1 MAGDVRVQVEPRRLE
16 VVPGD
21 PVALQ
26 IQIYNSRN
34 IIDAYSVTLLGLDA
48 DTGGAGVSVVT
59 EPPSL
64 SLFPETE
71 GTLTV
76 LFTLPL
82 GFPAGTRTVGVATVS
97 TTDAAVSVVE
107 DIELAVAPVHELS
120 MEVQPQSVTGGGR
133 ALFGITVENR
143 GNVPA
148 DLTLRASD
156 AERLLSSKFER
167 PHLVAPPASTVRSR
181 LAVAGRRPLLGSPA
195 PRIITVAAE
204 ESGGQS
210 LEAVATFIQKPLIPR
225 ALLTL
230 AAVVGALALWASVL
244 FQGVDRAV
252 EDVAQTSA
260 QAEAAAA
267 GSGVIAGTVSGPS
280 GPLGGVTVTLS
291 GAAEATTTSPT
302 EGDVGAYRF
311 AELATP
317 GAYVLTFAKDGYESQ
332 TFAVELA
339 EDEVVTGR
347 DVELTVATGSITGT
361 VVDEAGAP
369 VGGVAV
375 TVAPAAPDG
384 TDSQATDAAPSSVG
398 AASQAMPTAV
408 TMETGSV
415 GLFNLTGLP
424 VPGDYVL
431 TFSKDGFAPVTQ
443 AVTLAAEGGGAEVS
457 PTLARVR
464 TASVSGLVRA
474 DRLQTTPCTPAEC
487 GLGGVQVEVSDGQ
500 LSVAAMSATS
510 PAPGRYQV
518 TDLPAGAFT
527 VTFTKAGFQVQTVE
541 VQVADGQ
548 QLQLDVALA
557 GDPGALSGAAVGCTS
572 VELRL
577 SDLSPLAPPRS
588 EALDVAGGD
597 FTFAALRTPALYRV
611 VFRGPEIGGFRDV
624 QVIDV
629 ELGPGAVR
637 ADLDV
642 TCDADAPTAPASDR
656 EAPPPPPVLVNGSEE
671 QEAGLLSQLI
681 GQR

>member
-1 MAGDVRVQVEPRRLE
+1 MRVQVEPRRLE

-26 IQIYNSRN
+26 VQIYNSRN
-34 IIDAYSVTLLGLDA
+34 IIDAYSVTLLGLDTA
-48 DTGGAGVSVVT
+48 DTGGAGVSVIT

-148 DLTLRASD
+148 ELTLRASD
-156 AERLLSSKFER
+156 AERLLSFTFER
-167 PHLVAPPASTVRSR
+167 PRLVAPPASTVRSR

-230 AAVVGALALWASVL
+230 AAVVGALGLWAAVL

-252 EDVAQTSA
+252 DDVAESSA
-260 QAEAAAA
+260 QAEMAAA
-267 GSGVIAGTVSGPS
+267 GRGVVAGTVSGPS
-280 GPLGGVTVTLS
+280 GPLGGVMVTLS

-302 EGDVGAYRF
+302 DGDVGAYRF

-332 TFAVELA
+332 TFAVDLA

-347 DVELTVATGSITGT
+347 VVVLAVATGSITGT
-361 VVDEAGAP
+361 VVDESGSP

-384 TDSQATDAAPSSVG
+384 TDSQPTEVAPSSAG
-398 AASQAMPTAV
+398 AASQALPTAV
-408 TMETGSV
+408 TMENGSV
-415 GLFNLTGLP
+415 GLFSLTGLP

-431 TFSKDGFAPVTQ
+431 TFSKEGFVTVTQ
-443 AVTLAAEGGGAEVS
+443 AVTLPAEGGGAEVS
-457 PTLARVR
+457 PKLGRVR

-487 GLGGVQVEVSDGQ
+487 GLGGVQVQVSDGQ
-500 LSVAAMSATS
+500 LSAVAMSATS
-510 PAPGRYQV
+510 PDPGRYQV

-527 VTFTKAGFQVQTVE
+527 VTFTKGGFQVQTVE

-557 GDPGALSGAAVGCTS
+557 GDVGALSGAAVGCTS

-588 EALDVAGGD
+588 EALDAAGGD
-597 FTFAALRTPALYRV
+597 FNFAGLRTPALYRV

-624 QVIDV
+624 EVIDV
-629 ELGPGAVR
+629 ELGAGEVR

-642 TCDADAPTAPASDR
+642 TCDAEAPAGASGQ
-656 EAPPPPPVLVNGSEE
+656 EASPSPPALVNESQE

-681 GQR
+681 GQQ